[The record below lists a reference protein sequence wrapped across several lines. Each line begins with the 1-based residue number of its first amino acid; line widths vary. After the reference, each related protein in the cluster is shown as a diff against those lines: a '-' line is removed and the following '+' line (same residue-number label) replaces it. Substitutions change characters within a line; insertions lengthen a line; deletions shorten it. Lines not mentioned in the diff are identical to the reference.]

1 MDHVLQIER
10 WIADL
15 GPAGPALLIGLLVV
29 GTSILIPEALFAIAA
44 GALFGLDRGFLIVVV
59 GNLLAASVQ
68 YGLARS
74 FLHDR
79 IQRSLASRPQLMA
92 IQRAVL
98 RDELRLQLLLRL
110 TPLNAASLSYVFAAA
125 GVRFASFLFAC
136 IGMAPH
142 LLIEVYLGH
151 AGQHLTRMSAGV
163 AHHHS
168 MAQKAITIG
177 GLVISAAVVL
187 IISRIAR
194 KSIQQVLP
202 PPH

>member
-1 MDHVLQIER
+1 MEYVAEIER

-15 GPAGPALLIGLLVV
+15 GPAGPAIFIGVLVV
-29 GTSILIPEALFAIAA
+29 GTSILIPEALFAVAA
-44 GALFGLDRGFLIVVV
+44 GALFGLDRAFLIVVV
-59 GNLLAASVQ
+59 ANLLAATLQ

-79 IQRSLASRPQLMA
+79 IQRRLASRPQLAA

-98 RDELRLQLLLRL
+98 RDEIRLQLLLRL
-110 TPLNAASLSYVFAAA
+110 TPLNPASLSYVFGAA
-125 GVRFASFLFAC
+125 GVRFPAFLFAC
-136 IGMAPH
+136 IGLAPH

-151 AGQHLTRMSAGV
+151 AGQHLTRLSTGV
-163 AHHHS
+163 ATHS
-168 MAQKAITIG
+168 FAHKAITVS
-177 GLVISAAVVL
+177 GLVISAVVVL

-194 KSIQQVLP
+194 KSIQEVLP